1 MNERCKQGAAS
12 IQPMNRFKQCVITTE
27 SDVRKE
33 LECQPMVSEVL
44 DEIRI
49 PKTSD
54 IKISDTAL

>member
-1 MNERCKQGAAS
+1 
-12 IQPMNRFKQCVITTE
+12 MNRFKQCVITTE